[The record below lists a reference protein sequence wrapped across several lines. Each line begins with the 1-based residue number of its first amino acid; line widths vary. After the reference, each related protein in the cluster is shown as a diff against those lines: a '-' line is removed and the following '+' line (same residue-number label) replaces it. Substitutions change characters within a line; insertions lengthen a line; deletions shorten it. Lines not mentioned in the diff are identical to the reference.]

1 MTGDENNDNRYL
13 DYLKRVTID
22 LRKARRRLQEVEE
35 RQREPVAIVGIG
47 CRYPGGVRTP
57 EDLWDVVAGGRD
69 AISPFPEDR
78 GWDVAGLY
86 DPDSERPG
94 TCYASEGGFL
104 DDAADFDAAFFGVS
118 PREALAMDPQQRL
131 LLECCWEACEHA
143 GIDPLALRGS
153 RTGVFTGVMYND
165 YGTRLHGR
173 VSEDLEAYLGMGS
186 AGSVASGRVAYTLGL
201 EGPAVTLDTACSS
214 SLVALHLACGSL
226 RSGESA
232 LALAGGVTV
241 LSTPGVF
248 VEFARQR
255 GLARD
260 GRCKSFAEAADGTS
274 LSEGI
279 GVLLLERLSDAR
291 RGGHE
296 VLAVVR
302 GSAVNQDGASNGLTA
317 PNGPSQQRVIRQA
330 LASADLPASAVD
342 AIEGHGTGTVL
353 GDPIE
358 AQALLATYGQERP
371 EGRPLWVGSVKSNIG
386 HTQAAAGVA
395 GVIKMVQ
402 ALRHGVLPRTL
413 HVDEP
418 STRVEWSAGAVSLL
432 SEQVPWPPDGDR
444 SHDDRRR
451 AGVSSFGI
459 SGTNAHLILEEAPR
473 AGGEDAAAAA
483 GAGSSPAADGPLAR
497 EESEPGAAAGVC
509 AWVVSGRGAG
519 GLRGQAQ
526 RLWERV
532 GGDPDPPALRAV
544 DVGLSL
550 AGRPALEDRA
560 VIVGAGREELL
571 DGLGALS
578 REEPSARVVRGTAAS
593 ALAGREGVAFL
604 FTGQGAQRV
613 GMGRGLYEAFPVFRE
628 AFDEA
633 CGCLDSLVG
642 RSLRGVVFGE
652 GQPGE
657 GRPGEGQPGEG
668 RPGAEQ
674 PGEGRPGEGP
684 AGEGR
689 PGERAAGEGVAG
701 GALLNETLFTQT
713 GLFALEVAVYRLLE
727 AWGVRP
733 GFLMGHSVGELVA
746 AHVAGALSL
755 PDACTLVAAR
765 GRLMGAL
772 PAGGAMVAVQA
783 SEQEARASLSGLE
796 DRVALAAVN
805 GPSAVV
811 LSGDEQ
817 ATLKLAESWA
827 ERGRRTRRLRVSHAF
842 HSPRVD
848 GVLEQFA
855 EVARGLSFAQPQI
868 PVVSNVTGEEVTSEW
883 GSAEYWVRHARET
896 VRFADG
902 VRWLYAQGVRGF
914 LELGPDGVLS
924 AMSRDCLADGERP
937 GRSEAETRGGSEG
950 AAAEAAAEDGHDPA
964 AQEDTVLAWPVLRG
978 ERPEARTLLSAV
990 GEAWAHGVEVD
1001 WTAAPRAAGARRVAL
1016 PTYAWQRR
1024 RLWLEPAVDAA
1035 RNGATPEDE
1044 WCYRVGWKRVGNRS
1058 ETALGAPGGV
1068 WLVVT
1073 PAGTE
1078 ADRCASVVEALE
1090 SRGVRVVQVA
1100 VENAVGREELARR
1113 LRAALPSEAP
1123 VEDGAGLEGEG
1134 EGSVSGV
1141 RVRGVLSLLAWDE
1154 GTQGVVR
1161 AVPAGVAATVALVQ
1175 GLGDAGMEGRL
1186 WLVSRGAV
1194 SVGAGDRVE
1203 SPAQAAVWGLGRT
1216 LALEQ
1221 PQRWGGLV
1229 DLPQTLDERALAG
1242 LCAAV
1247 GGIGEEDQLA
1257 VREAGVFAR
1266 RLARA
1271 PAGRVGNGAV
1281 DGRGNGAVDGPG
1293 SGAGDGRG
1301 SGAWRPRGTALVTG
1315 GTGGLGACVARWLA
1329 GAGAEH
1335 LLLASRRGPA
1345 APGAAEL
1352 VAELEGQGVGVS
1364 VVACDVADRAQVQE
1378 LLAHV
1383 PEEHPLDTVVH
1394 AAGVDSPCA
1403 VDELTVEQCES
1414 TLAAKAGGALH
1425 LHELTEGAELTAF
1438 VLYSSL
1444 AATMGSGGQ
1453 GAYAA
1458 ANAYL
1463 DGLAEHRRARGLA
1476 ATSVAWGLWGVVG
1489 AGVGAG
1495 RELARRG
1502 VLEMAPEPAVGVLQR
1517 VLDRRET
1524 CVTVARIDWERYAPA
1539 YASARARPL
1548 IGDLPEVQGASEQG
1562 EGLAEDARGGGLAAR
1577 LAGLSTRERERV
1589 AGELVCSHAAAV
1601 LGHGA
1606 AEEVG
1611 AQRPFKELGFDS
1623 LMAVQLR
1630 DRLQAATGL
1639 RLPSTVV
1646 FDHPYPAALAR
1657 FLVGEAL
1664 GGSRGVAPAA
1674 PAVVRAEEPIAIVGM
1689 SCRYPGVGGASVA
1702 SPQELWELVVSGGD
1716 AIGPF
1721 PTDRG
1726 WDLEALHD
1734 PDPERPGAS
1743 HAREG
1748 GFVHDVAEFDAAF
1761 FELAPNEALAMD
1773 PQQRLLLEAC
1783 WEALEDAGIAALS
1796 LRGSQTGVFAG
1807 INPTDYGLHLPEELE
1822 GYRLTAG
1829 AGSVVSG
1836 RVAYSFGFEGP
1847 AVSID
1852 TACSSSLV
1860 ALHLACGALRAG
1872 ECSLA
1877 LAGGVAAMAT
1887 PTAFVAFSR
1896 QGGLAADG
1904 RCKSFAQA
1912 ADGTGWSEGVGVV
1925 LLERLSDARRQGHE
1939 VLAVVRGSAV
1949 NQDGASNGLTAP
1961 NGPSQQRVIRQALAN
1976 AGLTPAEVDAVEG
1989 HGTGTMLG
1997 DPIEAQALLA
2007 TYGQGREPGRPLW
2020 LGSVKSN
2027 VGHPQAAAGVAG
2039 LIKTVQALRH
2049 ETLPRTL
2056 HVEQPSAQVDWSSGA
2071 VALLTEQV
2079 PWPRG
2084 EQPRRAG
2091 VSSFGVSGTN
2101 AHVIVEEAPRG
2112 LSTAPGSLPP
2122 ASSPESTSSAPPD
2135 AASSSSAPAVPPG
2148 GDLTG
2153 GVLGAGV
2160 LPWVV
2165 SGRGA
2170 EGLRGQGRTL
2180 LEWAEGAPELRLAD
2194 VGLSLATSRSALEDR
2209 AVVVGGGRESLLEGL
2224 RALARGEDAPGLV
2237 RGSVRGGGGGLAYLF
2252 TGQGAQRVGMGREL
2266 AEALPVFGSAF
2277 EEACGHLDGLV
2288 GRSLR
2293 EVVFGEAS
2301 GGGPVGGGG
2310 RSGEPV
2316 SGGESAGGRSGGAG
2330 NGEGAGGLL
2339 DETAFTQAGL
2349 FALEVALFRLVE
2361 DWGLRPDYLV
2371 GHSVGELVAAHVG
2384 GVLSLQDACVLVAA
2398 RGRLMGALPG
2408 GGAMVAVAASEEV
2421 AREVLEGHEDR
2432 VALAAVNGPEAV
2444 VVSGDEDA
2452 VLELAGVFDERGC
2465 KTKRLRVSHAFH
2477 SPRMDGALAELER
2490 VAAGLTYSAPQIPIV
2505 SNLTGEPVS
2514 AEQVCDPGYWV
2525 RHAREPV
2532 RFLDSVRWLGAQGV
2546 GNLLELGPDGVLS
2559 AMARECLADGGSGAR
2574 GGRGLAGSAVDG
2586 RAGAG
2591 GGVASGG
2598 GVGAGSGAGAGGAIG
2613 PRGGGTGGRGETRA
2627 VAVPVLRGGRPEVRA
2642 LTSAL
2647 AELWVRG
2654 VHVDWSRT
2662 FEGSGARPV
2671 KLPTYAWQ
2679 RRRHWLQTHAAGLG
2693 DVASAGLDAGGHPLL
2708 VAALPLAD
2716 GEGWLFTGSLSLQ
2729 RTPWLAEHVVMGSV
2743 LVPGTTH
2750 VELALHVARAVGCD
2764 TVQELVMEEP
2774 VVLAGRE
2781 RVALQVAVGA
2791 PDASGRRALTVHTRR
2806 QAPQGEEPPLEGAP
2820 DERVWTRHVSGVLA
2834 SSGVSDQDRRH
2845 ALEQRAAWA
2854 TGGVWPP
2861 PEADPV
2867 PAEELHEQMAQLG
2880 FDYGPAFLSARAV
2893 WRRGEELFA
2902 EVRLPEE
2909 HHAQAR
2915 TYGLHPALL
2924 DSALQVGSLYTPQQQ
2939 QMVIP
2944 FSWSGVSAFAT
2955 GACALRVRLSPT
2967 ASGGVSLIA
2976 TDELG
2981 AVVLALDSLVA
2992 REVFREQLERLRSG
3006 GGGSLLRVE
3015 WEPLAAAGQGSSADA
3030 DVVGQGSSADAVLVM
3045 ADELSGETPGAPDA
3059 PGGQEARE
3067 GSAGG
3072 EDGGEVAGA
3081 VSACASRV
3089 LGLMQ
3094 QWLTRE
3100 EPGESRMVVVTRGAV
3115 AAGAGDAV
3123 PGLAQAAV
3131 WGLVRSAQAEHPG
3144 RFALVD
3150 LDDEES
3156 SRDALAG
3163 ALADASSAQE
3173 PQLAIR
3179 AGVAFVPRLRQ
3190 TASPAERPS
3199 RFDAHGTV
3207 LVTGGTGALGALV
3220 ARHLVAT
3227 HGVRHLLLASR
3238 RGERAPG
3245 AEELREELAGLGAQ
3259 VRIAACDVAD
3269 RGQLAALLESV
3280 SAEHPLS
3287 GVVHAAGV
3295 LDDGVLDSL
3304 TPERLDG
3311 VLAPKAHAALH
3322 LHELTLGAEL
3332 SAFVLFSSAAGTLG
3346 APGQGGYAAAN
3357 TLLDALAAHRRAR
3370 GLPAVSIA
3378 WGPWAQADGM
3388 AGRLSDADQARGA
3401 RLGVASL
3408 APAEGLELFDA
3419 ACGLEEGLL
3428 VATRLDAGALRTQA
3442 AAGVLAPLLRG
3453 LVRAP
3458 LRAAGPERGTLV
3470 KRLAAVAEHE
3480 RGQVVQDTVCA
3491 QAALVLGYGSS
3502 SAVEVRLTFKELGF
3516 DSLAAVEFRNRLSA
3530 VTELSLPATLIFDY
3544 PTPLA
3549 LTDHLLG
3556 ELGPG
3561 GEPAADPFDA
3571 ELDELERRL
3580 AALPAD
3586 DAHRPRVLRRL
3597 RTILSGLG
3605 DERPLQDGL
3614 AVAHLMRSA
3623 SAEDVFD
3630 FIDAELQQ

>member
-1 MTGDENNDNRYL
+1 VSDEEREGVGTSGGDENVTGSHVSEDELEGGVGASEGGERVTGSHVSDDEHRYL

-22 LRKARRRLQEVEE
+22 LRRARRRLQEVQE
-35 RQREPVAIVGIG
+35 RQREPIAIVGIG

-57 EDLWDVVAGGRD
+57 EDLWEVVAEGRD
-69 AISPFPEDR
+69 AISGFPEDR
-78 GWDVAGLY
+78 GWDLAGLY
-86 DPDSERPG
+86 DPDHGLPG
-94 TCYASEGGFL
+94 TCYVREGGFL
-104 DDAADFDAAFFGVS
+104 YDAADFDAAFFGIS

-131 LLECCWEACEHA
+131 LLECCWEACECA
-143 GIDPLALRGS
+143 GVDPLALRGS

-165 YGTRLHGR
+165 YATRLHGR
-173 VSEDLEAYLGMGS
+173 VSEDLEAYVGMGS
-186 AGSVASGRVAYTLGL
+186 AGSVASGRVAYALGL

-226 RSGESA
+226 RGGESS

-248 VEFARQR
+248 LEFARQR

-260 GRCKSFAEAADGTS
+260 ARCKSFADAADGTS

-291 RGGHE
+291 RLGHE

-317 PNGPSQQRVIRQA
+317 PNGPSHQRVISRA
-330 LASADLPASAVD
+330 LASPGLPASAVD
-342 AIEGHGTGTVL
+342 AVEGHGTGTVL

-358 AQALLATYGQERP
+358 AQALLATYGQGRP

-395 GVIKMVQ
+395 GVIKMVG

-432 SEQVPWPPDGDR
+432 CEQVPWPPEGERSQDG
-444 SHDDRRR
+444 RRR

-473 AGGEDAAAAA
+473 EESEDAPAAA
-483 GAGSSPAADGPLAR
+483 GAGRSPAADALAR
-497 EESEPGAAAGVC
+497 EESEPGAAGAEVC
-509 AWVVSGRGAG
+509 VWVVSGRGAG

-532 GGDPDPPALRAV
+532 GGDPDSSALRAV
-544 DVGLSL
+544 DVGFSL
-550 AGRPALEDRA
+550 ACRPALEDRA
-560 VIVGAGREELL
+560 VVVGAGREELL

-578 REEPSARVVRGTAAS
+578 RGEPAAGVVRGTAAA
-593 ALAGREGVAFL
+593 ALAGGEGVAFL

-613 GMGRGLYEAFPVFRE
+613 GMGRGLYEVFPAFRE

-633 CGCLDSLVG
+633 CGYLDGLVG

-652 GQPGE
+652 GRPGE
-657 GRPGEGQPGEG
+657 GAVGEGRPGKGQSGEGPVGEVRPGEGQPG
-668 RPGAEQ
+668 Q
-674 PGEGRPGEGP
+674 GP
-684 AGEGR
+684 SGG
-689 PGERAAGEGVAG
+689 GVAG
-701 GALLNETLFTQT
+701 ALLDETLFTQT
-713 GLFALEVAVYRLLE
+713 GLFALEVALYRLLE

-733 GFLMGHSVGELVA
+733 SFLVGHSVGELVA
-746 AHVAGALSL
+746 AHVAQALSL
-755 PDACTLVAAR
+755 QDACTLVAAR

-772 PAGGAMVAVQA
+772 PRGGAMVAVQA

-811 LSGDEQ
+811 LSGDED
-817 ATLKLAESWA
+817 ATLQLAESWA
-827 ERGRRTRRLRVSHAF
+827 GRGRRTRRLRVSHAF
-842 HSPRVD
+842 HSPRME
-848 GVLEQFA
+848 GAAEQLA
-855 EVARGLSFAQPQI
+855 EVARGLSFAPPRI
-868 PVVSNVTGEEVTSEW
+868 PVVSNVTGREVASEW
-883 GSAEYWVRHARET
+883 GSAEYWVRHVRET
-896 VRFADG
+896 VRFAEG

-924 AMSRDCLADGERP
+924 AMARDCLPGGEPPR
-937 GRSEAETRGGSEG
+937 RSEAEAPSGGGE
-950 AAAEAAAEDGHDPA
+950 AAEDGHGPA
-964 AQEDTVLAWPVLRG
+964 AQQDVVLALPLLRG
-978 ERPEARTLLSAV
+978 ERPEARAFLGAL

-1001 WTAAPRAAGARRVAL
+1001 WAAPPRAAGARRVAL
-1016 PTYAWQRR
+1016 PTYAFQRR
-1024 RLWLEPAVDAA
+1024 RLWLEPTVDAA
-1035 RNGATPEDE
+1035 RERAPTPEED
-1044 WCYRVGWKRVGNRS
+1044 WCYRVAWKRVDDRS
-1058 ETALGAPGGV
+1058 QRAPGGV
-1068 WLVVT
+1068 WLVVA
-1073 PAGTE
+1073 PAGTD
-1078 ADRCASVVEALE
+1078 ADCASVVQALE
-1090 SRGVRVVQVA
+1090 RRGVRALPVA
-1100 VENAVGREELARR
+1100 VESGGGVSREEFARW
-1113 LRAALPSEAP
+1113 LRAVLDAGVP
-1123 VEDGAGLEGEG
+1123 VEDGAGLEE
-1134 EGSVSGV
+1134 EQQGSVGGV
-1141 RVRGVLSLLAWDE
+1141 RVGGVLSLLAWDE
-1154 GTQGVVR
+1154 GAQGAVG
-1161 AVPAGVAATVALVQ
+1161 AVPAGLAGTVALVQ
-1175 GLGDAGMEGRL
+1175 GLSDAGVGGRL
-1186 WLVSRGAV
+1186 WLASRGAV

-1203 SPAQAAVWGLGRT
+1203 SPSQATVWGLGRT

-1229 DLPQTLDERALAG
+1229 DLPQTLDERALEG
-1242 LCAAV
+1242 LCAAL

-1266 RLARA
+1266 RLVRAAVNGA
-1271 PAGRVGNGAV
+1271 PAGRVGDGAG
-1281 DGRGNGAVDGPG
+1281 DEPGNGAV
-1293 SGAGDGRG
+1293 
-1301 SGAWRPRGTALVTG
+1301 WRPRGTVLVTG
-1315 GTGGLGACVARWLA
+1315 GTGGLGACAARWLA

-1335 LLLASRRGPA
+1335 LLLASRRGLA
-1345 APGAAEL
+1345 APGAPEL
-1352 VAELEGQGVGVS
+1352 VAELEGAGVGVS
-1364 VVACDVADRAQVQE
+1364 VVACDVGDRGAVQE

-1383 PEEHPLDTVVH
+1383 PDECPLDAVVH
-1394 AAGVDSPCA
+1394 TAGTGSLCA
-1403 VDELTVEQCES
+1403 LDALSVEQCEA
-1414 TLAAKAGGALH
+1414 TLAGKVAGARH
-1425 LHELTEGAELTAF
+1425 LHELTEGAGLSAF

-1444 AATMGSGGQ
+1444 AATMGAGGQ
-1453 GAYAA
+1453 GDYAA

-1476 ATSVAWGLWGVVG
+1476 GTSLAWGLWGTIG
-1489 AGVGAG
+1489 AGGAAAG
-1495 RELARRG
+1495 QELGRRG
-1502 VLEMAPEPAVGVLQR
+1502 VLEMAPEPAMGVLQR
-1517 VLDRRET
+1517 ALERGET
-1524 CVTVARIDWERYAPA
+1524 CLTVARIDWRRYAPS

-1548 IGDLPEVQGASEQG
+1548 IGDLPEVQRA
-1562 EGLAEDARGGGLAAR
+1562 LAGDEDSGEDARGSGLAAQ

-1589 AGELVCSHAAAV
+1589 AGELVCSHAAGV
-1601 LGHGA
+1601 LGHESA
-1606 AEEVG
+1606 QDVG
-1611 AQRPFKELGFDS
+1611 TQRPFKELGFDS
-1623 LMAVQLR
+1623 LTAVQLR

-1639 RLPSTVV
+1639 RLPSTLV
-1646 FDHPYPAALAR
+1646 FDHPTPAAVAR
-1657 FLVGEAL
+1657 LLVEEAL
-1664 GGSRGVAPAA
+1664 GGRRGAA
-1674 PAVVRAEEPIAIVGM
+1674 AAVPAVVRAEEPIAIVGM
-1689 SCRYPGVGGASVA
+1689 SCRYPGAGGVSIS
-1702 SPQELWELVVSGGD
+1702 SPQELWELLARGGD
-1716 AIGPF
+1716 AIGAWPA
-1721 PTDRG
+1721 DRG
-1726 WDLEALHD
+1726 WDLDALE
-1734 PDPERPGAS
+1734 DPEGPGAGY
-1743 HAREG
+1743 AREG

-1761 FELAPNEALAMD
+1761 FEIAPNEALAMD

-1783 WEALEDAGIAALS
+1783 WEALEDAGIGPLS

-1847 AVSID
+1847 AVSVD

-1887 PTAFVAFSR
+1887 PTAFLAFAR
-1896 QGGLAADG
+1896 QGGLAGDG

-1925 LLERLSDARRQGHE
+1925 LLERLSDAQRAGHP

-1976 AGLTPAEVDAVEG
+1976 AGLTPAEVDAVEA
-1989 HGTGTMLG
+1989 HGTGTTLG

-2007 TYGQGREPGRPLW
+2007 TYGQGREPGRPLR

-2027 VGHPQAAAGVAG
+2027 IGHPQAAAGVAG
-2039 LIKTVQALRH
+2039 LIKMVQALRH

-2056 HVEQPSAQVDWSSGA
+2056 HVEQPTAQVDWSSGA
-2071 VALLTEQV
+2071 VALLTEPL

-2084 EQPRRAG
+2084 EEPRRAG

-2101 AHVIVEEAPRG
+2101 AHVIVEEAPGGPPTSPTSPPPG
-2112 LSTAPGSLPP
+2112 LA
-2122 ASSPESTSSAPPD
+2122 AS
-2135 AASSSSAPAVPPG
+2135 ASSSDRSTAAAPPHAESSASATAVAPG
-2148 GDLTG
+2148 GDAPG

-2160 LPWVV
+2160 VPWVV

-2170 EGLRGQGRTL
+2170 EGLRGQGRAL
-2180 LEWAEGAPELRLAD
+2180 LEWAEGAPGLRLAD
-2194 VGLSLATSRSALEDR
+2194 VGLSLAVSRSALEDR

-2224 RALARGEDAPGLV
+2224 GALARGEDAPGLV
-2237 RGSVRGGGGGLAYLF
+2237 RGSVRGAGSGLAFLF

-2266 AEALPVFGSAF
+2266 AEALPVFRSAF

-2293 EVVFGEAS
+2293 EVVFGEGTGAE
-2301 GGGPVGGGG
+2301 PVGGGEG
-2310 RSGEPV
+2310 
-2316 SGGESAGGRSGGAG
+2316 SGGESGERLVGK
-2330 NGEGAGGLL
+2330 EGAGGGPL

-2349 FALEVALFRLVE
+2349 FALEVALYRLLE
-2361 DWGLRPDYLV
+2361 EWGLRPDYLV
-2371 GHSVGELVAAHVG
+2371 GHSVGELVAAHVA
-2384 GVLSLQDACVLVAA
+2384 GVLSLRDACVLVAA
-2398 RGRLMGALPG
+2398 RGRLMGALPR
-2408 GGAMVAVAASEEV
+2408 GGAMVAVAACEEA

-2444 VVSGDEDA
+2444 VVSGEEDVVLQLAA
-2452 VLELAGVFDERGC
+2452 VFEGRGC

-2477 SPRMDGALAELER
+2477 SPRMDGALAELGE
-2490 VAAGLTYSAPQIPIV
+2490 VAAGLAFSAPQIPIV

-2532 RFLDSVRWLGAQGV
+2532 RFLDAVRWLDAQGV
-2546 GNLLELGPDGVLS
+2546 GALLELGPDGVLS
-2559 AMARECLADGGSGAR
+2559 AMARDSLAGGGTGAR
-2574 GGRGLAGSAVDG
+2574 GG
-2586 RAGAG
+2586 
-2591 GGVASGG
+2591 
-2598 GVGAGSGAGAGGAIG
+2598 
-2613 PRGGGTGGRGETRA
+2613 TRA

-2642 LTSAL
+2642 LTGAL
-2647 AELWVRG
+2647 AQLWVHG
-2654 VHVDWSRT
+2654 VHVDWSRA
-2662 FEGSGARPV
+2662 FEGSGARRV
-2671 KLPTYAWQ
+2671 KLPTYAFQ

-2708 VAALPLAD
+2708 GAALPLAD

-2750 VELALHVARAVGCD
+2750 VELALHVARVVGCD

-2791 PDASGRRALTVHTRR
+2791 PDASGRRALTIHTAR
-2806 QAPQGEEPPLEGAP
+2806 QAPHGQEPPLEGEP
-2820 DERVWTRHVSGVLA
+2820 RGERVWTRHVSGVLA
-2834 SSGVSDQDRRH
+2834 SSGLDGQDRH
-2845 ALEQRAAWA
+2845 HTLAQRAASA
-2854 TGGVWPP
+2854 AGGVWPP
-2861 PEADPV
+2861 SGAAPV
-2867 PAEELHEQMAQLG
+2867 AAEQLHEQMARLG
-2880 FDYGPAFLSARAV
+2880 FEYGPAFLGARAV

-2924 DSALQVGSLYTPQQQ
+2924 DSALQVGALYTPQQR

-2955 GACALRVRLSPT
+2955 GTCALRVRLSP
-2967 ASGGVSLIA
+2967 APSGGVSLLA

-2981 AVVLALDSLVA
+2981 EAVLALDSLVA

-3006 GGGSLLRVE
+3006 GDGSLLRVE
-3015 WEPLAAAGQGSSADA
+3015 WEPLDAPEQGRSVAPETVVVDACEPFAAG
-3030 DVVGQGSSADAVLVM
+3030 
-3045 ADELSGETPGAPDA
+3045 
-3059 PGGQEARE
+3059 E
-3067 GSAGG
+3067 GVA
-3072 EDGGEVAGA
+3072 EVAVA
-3081 VSACASRV
+3081 VSACTHRV

-3094 QWLTRE
+3094 QWLARE
-3100 EPGESRMVVVTRGAV
+3100 GSGESRMVVVTRGAV
-3115 AAGAGDAV
+3115 AVTAGEEV

-3131 WGLVRSAQAEHPG
+3131 WGLVRSAQSEHPG
-3144 RFALVD
+3144 RFVLVD
-3150 LDDEES
+3150 LEGEGPS
-3156 SRDALAG
+3156 SEALPG
-3163 ALADASSAQE
+3163 ALALAASLRE

-3179 AGVAFVPRLRQ
+3179 AGVAFVPRLRR
-3190 TASPAERPS
+3190 AAAPAEQPAP
-3199 RFDAHGTV
+3199 FDAHGTV
-3207 LVTGGTGALGALV
+3207 LVTGGTGGLGALV
-3220 ARHLVAT
+3220 ARHLVAAR
-3227 HGVRHLLLASR
+3227 GARHLLLVSR

-3245 AEELREELAGLGAQ
+3245 AGELREELEGLGAH

-3269 RGQLAALLESV
+3269 RGQLAALLGSIP
-3280 SAEHPLS
+3280 AEHPLR

-3304 TPERLDG
+3304 TPRRLDG

-3322 LHELTLGAEL
+3322 LHELTRDADLV
-3332 SAFVLFSSAAGTLG
+3332 AFVLFSSAAGVLG
-3346 APGQGGYAAAN
+3346 APGQGSYAAAN
-3357 TLLDALAAHRRAR
+3357 SLLDALAAHRRAR

-3378 WGPWAQADGM
+3378 WGLWAQADGM
-3388 AGRLSDADQARGA
+3388 AARLSDADVARGA

-3408 APAEGLELFDA
+3408 TSAEGLGLLDA
-3419 ACGLEEGLL
+3419 AGALEEALL
-3428 VATRLDAGALRTQA
+3428 VAVRLEAGALRTQA
-3442 AAGVLAPLLRG
+3442 AAGVLPALLRG
-3453 LVRAP
+3453 LVRVP
-3458 LRAAGPERGTLV
+3458 LRAAAAERGALLE
-3470 KRLAAVAEHE
+3470 RLAATVEHE
-3480 RGQVVQDTVCA
+3480 RERVVQDTVCA
-3491 QAALVLGYGSS
+3491 EAAAVLGYGSPG
-3502 SAVEVRLTFKELGF
+3502 AIDAQLTFKKLGF

-3530 VTELSLPATLIFDY
+3530 ATELSLPATLIFDY

-3549 LTDHLLG
+3549 LADHLLG

-3561 GEPAADPFDA
+3561 GVAAADPFDA

-3586 DAHRPRVLRRL
+3586 DAHRPHVLRRL

-3605 DERPLQDGL
+3605 DERPPEDGL
-3614 AVAHLMRSA
+3614 AVAALMRSA

-3630 FIDAELQQ
+3630 FIDAELQSK

>member
-1 MTGDENNDNRYL
+1 MTDDDHDHDDGVTYHEDGERVTGGHVTDDDNNDKRYL

-35 RQREPVAIVGIG
+35 RQREPVAIVGIS
-47 CRYPGGVRTP
+47 CRYPGGVQTP
-57 EDLWDVVAGGRD
+57 EDLWDLVAGGRD
-69 AISPFPEDR
+69 AISGFPEDR
-78 GWDVAGLY
+78 GWDLAGLY

-94 TCYASEGGFL
+94 TCYAREGGFL
-104 DDAADFDAAFFGVS
+104 HDAADFDAAFFGVS

-165 YGTRLHGR
+165 YGTRLQGR

-186 AGSVASGRVAYTLGL
+186 AGSVASGRVAYALGL

-226 RSGESA
+226 RGGESA

-260 GRCKSFAEAADGTS
+260 GRCKSFADAADGTS

-291 RGGHE
+291 RLGHE

-330 LASADLPASAVD
+330 LASAGLPASAVD
-342 AIEGHGTGTVL
+342 AVEGHGTGTVL

-358 AQALLATYGQERP
+358 AQALLATYGLERP

-395 GVIKMVQ
+395 GVIKMVG

-418 STRVEWSAGAVSLL
+418 STRVEWSAGAVSVL

-444 SHDDRRR
+444 SRDGQRRV
-451 AGVSSFGI
+451 GVSSFGI

-473 AGGEDAAAAA
+473 EAGEDAAAAA
-483 GAGSSPAADGPLAR
+483 GAGRSPAAHALAR
-497 EESEPGAAAGVC
+497 EGLEPGAAGGGVC

-519 GLRGQAQ
+519 GLRGQAR

-544 DVGLSL
+544 DVGFSL

-560 VIVGAGREELL
+560 VIVGAGCKELL

-578 REEPSARVVRGTAAS
+578 RGEPATGVVRGTAAS

-613 GMGRGLYEAFPVFRE
+613 GMGRGLYEVFPVFRE

-633 CGCLDSLVG
+633 CGCLDGLVG

-652 GQPGE
+652 GQPG
-657 GRPGEGQPGEG
+657 GGQPGEG
-668 RPGAEQ
+668 RPGGG
-674 PGEGRPGEGP
+674 PGEGLPGRGP

-689 PGERAAGEGVAG
+689 PGEHLAGEGVAAG
-701 GALLNETLFTQT
+701 GLLDETLFTQT

-755 PDACTLVAAR
+755 QDACTLVAAR

-783 SEQEARASLSGLE
+783 SEQEARAALSGLE

-811 LSGDEQ
+811 FSGDEQ
-817 ATLKLAESWA
+817 ATLQLAESWA

-855 EVARGLSFAQPQI
+855 EVARGLSFAQPRI
-868 PVVSNVTGEEVTSEW
+868 PVVSNVTGEEVTNEW
-883 GSAEYWVRHARET
+883 CSAEYWVRHARET

-924 AMSRDCLADGERP
+924 AMSRDCLAGGEP
-937 GRSEAETRGGSEG
+937 WARSETETRGGKG
-950 AAAEAAAEDGHDPA
+950 AAAGAAAEDGHDPA
-964 AQEDTVLAWPVLRG
+964 AQEDTVVVLPVLRG
-978 ERPEARTLLSAV
+978 ERPEARTLLGAL

-1001 WTAAPRAAGARRVAL
+1001 WAAAPRAAGARRVAL

-1035 RNGATPEDE
+1035 RNRAATPEDD
-1044 WCYRVGWKRVGNRS
+1044 WCYRVGWKRVGDRS
-1058 ETALGAPGGV
+1058 ESAQGAPGGA
-1068 WLVVT
+1068 WLVVA
-1073 PAGTE
+1073 PAETE
-1078 ADRCASVVEALE
+1078 ADRASVVEALE

-1100 VENAVGREELARR
+1100 VENAGGVGREELARR
-1113 LRAALPSEAP
+1113 LRAALPSGAP

-1141 RVRGVLSLLAWDE
+1141 RMRGVLSLLAWDE
-1154 GTQGVVR
+1154 CTQGVVG

-1175 GLGDAGMEGRL
+1175 GLGDAGVEGRL
-1186 WLVSRGAV
+1186 WLVTRGAV
-1194 SVGAGDRVE
+1194 SVGAGDRVQ

-1229 DLPQTLDERALAG
+1229 DLPQTLEERALGG
-1242 LCAAV
+1242 LCAAL

-1257 VREAGVFAR
+1257 VREDGVFAR

-1271 PAGRVGNGAV
+1271 PARRVGS
-1281 DGRGNGAVDGPG
+1281 GAVDGP
-1293 SGAGDGRG
+1293 G

-1352 VAELEGQGVGVS
+1352 VVELEGRGVGVS
-1364 VVACDVADRAQVQE
+1364 VVACDVADRAQVRE

-1383 PEEHPLDTVVH
+1383 PGAHPLDTVVH
-1394 AAGVDSPCA
+1394 TAGVDSPCA
-1403 VDELTVEQCES
+1403 VDALTVEQCER
-1414 TLAAKAGGALH
+1414 TLAAKVGGARH
-1425 LHELTEGAELTAF
+1425 LHELTEGAGISAF

-1463 DGLAEHRRARGLA
+1463 DGLAEHRRAQGLA

-1495 RELARRG
+1495 QELARRG

-1524 CVTVARIDWERYAPA
+1524 CLTVARIDWERYAPA
-1539 YASARARPL
+1539 YTSARARPL
-1548 IGDLPEVQGASEQG
+1548 IGDLPEVQRASEQVG
-1562 EGLAEDARGGGLAAR
+1562 GPGEDARGGGLAAR
-1577 LAGLSTRERERV
+1577 LAGLSERERERV
-1589 AGELVCSHAAAV
+1589 AGELVCLHAAAV

-1657 FLVGEAL
+1657 LLVQETL
-1664 GGSRGVAPAA
+1664 GGSRGDAA
-1674 PAVVRAEEPIAIVGM
+1674 PAPARVRAEEPIAIVGM

-1721 PTDRG
+1721 PADRG

-1734 PDPERPGAS
+1734 PDPERSGRS
-1743 HAREG
+1743 RAREG

-1847 AVSID
+1847 AVSVD

-1925 LLERLSDARRQGHE
+1925 LLERLSDAHRAGHP

-1961 NGPSQQRVIRQALAN
+1961 NGPSQQRVIRQALAA
-1976 AGLTPAEVDAVEG
+1976 AGLTPAQVDAVEG

-2007 TYGQGREPGRPLW
+2007 TYGRGRGPGRPLW

-2027 VGHPQAAAGVAG
+2027 IGHPQAAAGVAG
-2039 LIKTVQALRH
+2039 LIKMVQALRH

-2056 HVEQPSAQVDWSSGA
+2056 HVEQPTTQVDWSSGA

-2079 PWPRG
+2079 PWERG

-2101 AHVIVEEAPRG
+2101 AHVIVEEAPVV
-2112 LSTAPGSLPP
+2112 
-2122 ASSPESTSSAPPD
+2122 SAPD
-2135 AASSSSAPAVPPG
+2135 EGAAAV
-2148 GDLTG
+2148 

-2170 EGLRGQGRTL
+2170 EGLRGQGRAL
-2180 LEWAEGAPELRLAD
+2180 LEWAEGAPELPLAD
-2194 VGLSLATSRSALEDR
+2194 VGLSLAASRSALEDR
-2209 AVVVGGGRESLLEGL
+2209 AVVVGGGRESLLESL

-2237 RGSVRGGGGGLAYLF
+2237 RGSVRGAGSGLVFLF
-2252 TGQGAQRVGMGREL
+2252 TGQGAQRVGMGCEL

-2301 GGGPVGGGG
+2301 GGGP
-2310 RSGEPV
+2310 
-2316 SGGESAGGRSGGAG
+2316 AGGDGLSGGAVSG
-2330 NGEGAGGLL
+2330 GEGAGGLL

-2384 GVLSLQDACVLVAA
+2384 GVLSLRDACVLVAA

-2421 AREVLEGHEDR
+2421 AREVLEGHEAR

-2452 VLELAGVFDERGC
+2452 VLELVGVFEERGH

-2477 SPRMDGALAELER
+2477 SPRMDGALVELER

-2532 RFLDSVRWLGAQGV
+2532 RFLDAVRWLGAQGV

-2559 AMARECLADGGSGAR
+2559 AMARECLAGGGAGGR
-2574 GGRGLAGSAVDG
+2574 GGRSLAGGAVDG
-2586 RAGAG
+2586 RTGAG
-2591 GGVASGG
+2591 G
-2598 GVGAGSGAGAGGAIG
+2598 GAGAGG
-2613 PRGGGTGGRGETRA
+2613 RGGTRA

-2654 VHVDWSRT
+2654 VHVDWSRA

-2671 KLPTYAWQ
+2671 KLPTYAFQ
-2679 RRRHWLQTHAAGLG
+2679 RSRHWLQTHAAGLG
-2693 DVASAGLDAGGHPLL
+2693 DVASAGLEAGGHPLL
-2708 VAALPLAD
+2708 GAALPLAD

-2750 VELALHVARAVGCD
+2750 VELALHVARVAGCD

-2781 RVALQVAVGA
+2781 QVALQVSVGA
-2791 PDASGRRALTVHTRR
+2791 PDASGRRALTIHTRR
-2806 QAPQGEEPPLEGAP
+2806 QAPQGEEPPLEGAQG
-2820 DERVWTRHVSGVLA
+2820 ERVWTRHVSGVLA
-2834 SSGVSDQDRRH
+2834 SSGVSGQDRRYV
-2845 ALEQRAAWA
+2845 LEQRAASA

-2867 PAEELHEQMAQLG
+2867 PAEELHEQMARLG
-2880 FDYGPAFLSARAV
+2880 FDYGPVFLSARAV

-2909 HHAQAR
+2909 YHAQAR

-2924 DSALQVGSLYTPQQQ
+2924 DSALQVGALYTPRQQ

-2944 FSWSGVSAFAT
+2944 FSWTGVSAFAT

-2967 ASGGVSLIA
+2967 SSGGVSLIA

-2992 REVFREQLERLRSG
+2992 REVFREQLERLHSG

-3015 WEPLAAAGQGSSADA
+3015 WELLAAAPEQESSAA
-3030 DVVGQGSSADAVLVM
+3030 PEAELVM
-3045 ADELSGETPGAPDA
+3045 ACDPAAETQGAEGDA
-3059 PGGQEARE
+3059 
-3067 GSAGG
+3067 
-3072 EDGGEVAGA
+3072 GEVARA

-3094 QWLTRE
+3094 QWLARE
-3100 EPGESRMVVVTRGAV
+3100 EPGKSKMVVVTRGAV
-3115 AAGAGDAV
+3115 AAGAGDEV
-3123 PGLAQAAV
+3123 SGLAQAAV

-3163 ALADASSAQE
+3163 VLADASSAQE

-3179 AGVAFVPRLRQ
+3179 AGVACVPRLRLVADPV
-3190 TASPAERPS
+3190 ASTRADEAVGESEATVEGVAGAREATGEAAGESEATGVGVAGAREALGPPGHGRGS

-3207 LVTGGTGALGALV
+3207 LVTGGTGGLGALV

-3238 RGERAPG
+3238 RGPAAPG
-3245 AEELREELAGLGAQ
+3245 VTELQEELAGLGAR
-3259 VRIAACDVAD
+3259 VRAAACDVAN

-3280 SAEHPLS
+3280 SPEHPLS

-3322 LHELTLGAEL
+3322 LHELTRGAEL

-3346 APGQGGYAAAN
+3346 VSGQGNYAAAN
-3357 TLLDALAAHRRAR
+3357 TLLDALAAHRRAC

-3408 APAEGLELFDA
+3408 TPAEGLELFDA

-3453 LVRAP
+3453 LVRTP
-3458 LRAAGPERGTLV
+3458 LRAAGAERGTLV
-3470 KRLAAVAEHE
+3470 KRLAAVPEHE

-3491 QAALVLGYGSS
+3491 QAALVIGYGSP

-3561 GEPAADPFDA
+3561 GEVATDPFDA

-3605 DERPLQDGL
+3605 EERPPQDGL

-3630 FIDAELQQ
+3630 FIDAELQSK